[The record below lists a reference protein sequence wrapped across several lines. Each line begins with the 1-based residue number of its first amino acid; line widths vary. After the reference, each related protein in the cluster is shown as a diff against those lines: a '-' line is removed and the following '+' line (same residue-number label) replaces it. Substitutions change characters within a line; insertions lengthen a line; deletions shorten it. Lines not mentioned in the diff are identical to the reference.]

1 MKKVQVNS
9 LYCYG
14 FIFLLMLIYGFN
26 NTEIVIPEIVK
37 KMCVYGAFFL
47 VALSITMRKYRM
59 MDLLKLVLLCAFAV
73 SSYFITHETI
83 YSMMIFGA
91 IIVYDCDYCGVLK
104 LIFYERLFIILIIV
118 GGALSGMLSLGEIT
132 ILKGGVKA
140 TMAWALGYNHPNQ
153 LATQVGFL
161 ILLFICIKN
170 SKLNNLNISALILT
184 TVATFALSKSRTFIF
199 ISLFAIIICWLLQ
212 HKITQKYVSMFLE
225 KFSIFVMPACAVIA
239 LGVPCLMT
247 TATGKFQVYLWAING
262 DLGSRFTHASRVFEN
277 YDISLFGS
285 MVDFEKL
292 QILYNYSIVD
302 DGYVQLLYNFGIF
315 GSALFIILY
324 ILTIKRLIKK
334 QEYVYI
340 IAIMCIAMW
349 GISENVLRSLATNF
363 TVLFWSELMKNRQTF
378 GISEKRWKRHMKIRF
393 KRIGG
398 LY

>member
-1 MKKVQVNS
+1 
-9 LYCYG
+9 
-14 FIFLLMLIYGFN
+14 
-26 NTEIVIPEIVK
+26 
-37 KMCVYGAFFL
+37 
-47 VALSITMRKYRM
+47 
-59 MDLLKLVLLCAFAV
+59 
-73 SSYFITHETI
+73 
-83 YSMMIFGA
+83 
-91 IIVYDCDYCGVLK
+91 
-104 LIFYERLFIILIIV
+104 
-118 GGALSGMLSLGEIT
+118 
-132 ILKGGVKA
+132 
-140 TMAWALGYNHPNQ
+140 
-153 LATQVGFL
+153 
-161 ILLFICIKN
+161 
-170 SKLNNLNISALILT
+170 
-184 TVATFALSKSRTFIF
+184 
-199 ISLFAIIICWLLQ
+199 
-212 HKITQKYVSMFLE
+212 
-225 KFSIFVMPACAVIA
+225 MPACAVIA